1 MQMWDNN
8 RTELSELP
16 VAHSSMDEETM
27 LTVSVNH
34 EVQAQAAEL
43 PTREKIQRLQEAM
56 LPMQSKQPEPR
67 HFFAPGMYLRELVVP
82 AGMLMVGKIHKH
94 EHFLLVLKGRAEV
107 ISEFGRVVVEAGH
120 ISISPAGVKR
130 VVLALEDTQFVT
142 VHVNKE
148 DSQDLAV
155 IEAAHIDP
163 EVLGIGAQTQQEVF
177 K

>member
-1 MQMWDNN
+1 MM
-8 RTELSELP
+8 LS
-16 VAHSSMDEETM
+16 
-27 LTVSVNH
+27 VSENH
-34 EVQAQAAEL
+34 EVEAFDASA
-43 PTREKIQRLQEAM
+43 PTREKIQKLQEAM
-56 LPMQSKQPEPR
+56 LPMQSEQPEPR

-82 AGMLMVGKIHKH
+82 TGMLMVGKIHKH

-107 ISEFGRVVVEAGH
+107 ISEFGRMVVESGH

-142 VHVNKE
+142 VHVNKS

-155 IEAAHIDP
+155 IEAEHIDP
-163 EVLGIGAQTQQEVF
+163 EILGLGAPTQQEIL

>member
-1 MQMWDNN
+1 M
-8 RTELSELP
+8 
-16 VAHSSMDEETM
+16 M
-27 LTVSVNH
+27 LTVSENH
-34 EVQAQAAEL
+34 EVQEQGSEL

-56 LPMQSKQPEPR
+56 LPIQCEQPEPR

-82 AGMLMVGKIHKH
+82 AGMLIVGKIHKH

-107 ISEFGRVVVEAGH
+107 ISEFGRMVVESGH

-155 IEAAHIDP
+155 IEAEHI
-163 EVLGIGAQTQQEVF
+163 ETEILGLCAPNQQEVL

>member
-1 MQMWDNN
+1 
-8 RTELSELP
+8 
-16 VAHSSMDEETM
+16 
-27 LTVSVNH
+27 
-34 EVQAQAAEL
+34 
-43 PTREKIQRLQEAM
+43 M

-142 VHVNKE
+142 VHVNKD

-163 EVLGIGAQTQQEVF
+163 EVLGIGAQTQQEVL